1 MKKDTPPMIQ
11 TPDSIRESLAIIEQC
26 MGSVVLK
33 IVENDVSARIVS
45 RRVSEGLFGI
55 APTENKN
62 LEALRDE

>member
-1 MKKDTPPMIQ
+1 MIQ